1 MKQTNKNIRQTP
13 NTLEINKQNYGD
25 EQSPKLET
33 NKHTIPN
40 WRKLTNT
47 VETNKHSWD
56 KQTNTVE
63 SNKLTNLKQAK
74 TIYRTCKGKY
84 QLII

>member
-1 MKQTNKNIRQTP
+1 MKQTNINIRQTP
-13 NTLEINKQNYGD
+13 NTLEINKQKYGD

-56 KQTNTVE
+56 KQTQLRQTNKHSWVKQT
-63 SNKLTNLKQAK
+63 NKLETSKNN
-74 TIYRTCKGKY
+74 I
-84 QLII
+84 